1 MAFTTEMLAT
11 AHVRSVARLGLYRS
25 QRGRVNHGRR
35 IGDGGEELEFLT
47 AGTGFFDAD
56 ERELVV
62 RRGHVLWHLPGEQ
75 TVTRFP
81 SDDPYECLVVR
92 FQVEGP
98 PRRQVPR
105 VTAWA
110 DAGEAAQFATELLR
124 TFHRGGYDPNAFAQY
139 AYSRFLWQ
147 AHLSTVRP
155 AAAALPEALRSALAI
170 IEQRYREALAVDE
183 LAAMVGYSTA
193 HLHDLFRRH
202 LGQSPHQL
210 IVERRLQLGR
220 QLLATTEQ
228 AVRDVAKS
236 SGFSDVVTF
245 IRAFRRHV
253 GETPLAYR
261 KAHLPPIG

>member
-1 MAFTTEMLAT
+1 MLST
-11 AHVRSVARLGLYRS
+11 RHVVAIARLGLYRS

-35 IGDGGEELEFLT
+35 IAPGGEELEFLT
-47 AGTGFFDAD
+47 AGRGWFDAD
-56 ERELVV
+56 EGEVGV

-75 TVTRFP
+75 TVQRFP

-92 FQVEGP
+92 FQVEGA

-105 VTAWA
+105 VTSWA
-110 DAGEAAQFATELLR
+110 DPGEASQFATELLR
-124 TFHRGGYDPNAFAQY
+124 AFHRGGYDPNAFAQY

-147 AHLSTVRP
+147 AHLSTVTP
-155 AAAALPEALRSALAI
+155 VAAALPEPLREALTI
-170 IEQRYREALAVDE
+170 IEQRYLEPLGVDE

-210 IVERRLQLGR
+210 IIEWRLRRAR
-220 QLLATTEQ
+220 QLLATSEQ
-228 AVRDVAKS
+228 TVREVARS
-236 SGFSDVVTF
+236 SGFSDAVTF

-261 KAHLPPIG
+261 KAHLPPTG